1 MNADGSKAIDVNAQ
15 VGARVTILKWIGWGM
30 LIGGLVIA
38 LLGVIVI
45 YFGAFR
51 RP

>member
-1 MNADGSKAIDVNAQ
+1 MNADGSKALDINAQ
-15 VGARVTILKWIGWGM
+15 VGARVTILGWIGGG
-30 LIGGLVIA
+30 LLVGGLVIA

-51 RP
+51 RL